1 MIGNTSTP
9 MTRRDHDHPIEL
21 TGEGVV
27 LRSTRPED
35 GPELRRIH
43 REPEVSRWWEEPEAD
58 FPMDLDDDLTRL
70 TIFAGDEI
78 AGMVQFSEEPDP
90 KYRSASLDLFV
101 RTSHQRRGLGSE
113 ALRLVI
119 DYLTRERG
127 HHRLVIDPAA
137 DNEAAIACYAKL
149 GFRTVGRMHRSERGS
164 TGDGWHDQ
172 LLMEL
177 VAPDPA

>member
-1 MIGNTSTP
+1 
-9 MTRRDHDHPIEL
+9 MTERSDEPARLEL
-21 TGEGVV
+21 TGERVV
-27 LRSTRPED
+27 LRATRPED

-43 REPEVSRWWEEPEAD
+43 REPEVSRWWEEPEED

-70 TIFAGDEI
+70 TVFAGDEI
-78 AGMVQFSEEPDP
+78 AGMIQFSEESDP
-90 KYRSASLDLFV
+90 KYRSASLDLFIGS
-101 RTSHQRRGLGSE
+101 SHQRRGLGSE

-119 DYLTRERG
+119 AFLTRERG

-137 DNEAAIACYAKL
+137 DNYAAIACYAKL
-149 GFRTVGRMHRSERGS
+149 GFREIGRMHRSERDS

-177 VAPDPA
+177 VMPEAATGT